1 MYFDNH
7 QIYSAQYAN
16 DGPRLCQSTASNRI
30 NEWYI
35 KSLLKIQNG
44 LYAHFTTVPILT
56 VHIKHEQYC
65 MCISTLKVYYTTRS
79 IINKCI
85 YNKTTQVIL

>member
-16 DGPRLCQSTASNRI
+16 DGPQLCQSTASNRI

-35 KSLLKIQNG
+35 KSLQKIQMDSICA
-44 LYAHFTTVPILT
+44 LHTTVPILT

-65 MCISTLKVYYTTRS
+65 MCISTLKVYYTTLS

-85 YNKTTQVIL
+85 YNKTIA